1 MVYQCIKCNY
11 ETADKSNYNKHLKCR
26 THLNNCGEY
35 NNQENGMDEMNEY
48 KCQFCEQ
55 TYSTVSNLSKHE
67 KKCVNKI
74 LRIKEL
80 EIELKYAN
88 QKIKDLEENHN
99 TNTTIYN
106 LSIKKF
112 IQQQYSDAPPLLKLD
127 DYSLIKYEGIDE
139 DDDNHLLN
147 QDINIDDEFIST
159 LSFNYNNDCLHKYL
173 GDFVIKYYKKN
184 DPKQQSVWS
193 SDVSRLTYVIKELLD
208 NHQTIW
214 NHDYKGVKT
223 KNCIINPLL
232 RYIKK
237 IIDEYWI
244 SHVDNF
250 RNVDIEYLNK
260 LFIIFKSMH
269 EIKKEISNGK
279 LSNAIIRYIT
289 PHFYMNKN
297 NLVQLIKY
305 NESN

>member
-11 ETADKSNYNKHLKCR
+11 ETYDKSNYNKHLKCKI
-26 THLNNCGEY
+26 HMNNYGLNDPQ
-35 NNQENGMDEMNEY
+35 QEINEY
-48 KCQFCEQ
+48 ICLFCNKS
-55 TYSTVSNLSKHE
+55 YSTASNLSKHE
-67 KKCVNKI
+67 KKCIHKI
-74 LRIKEL
+74 IRIKEL

-88 QKIKDLEENHN
+88 QKIKDLEENHK

-112 IQQQYSDAPPLLKLD
+112 VQQQYSDAPPLLKLD
-127 DYSLIKYEGIDE
+127 DYSLIKYECHEDE
-139 DDDNHLLN
+139 DENNKHTDY
-147 QDINIDDEFIST
+147 DINVDDEFISI
-159 LSFNYNNDCLHKYL
+159 LSFNHNNGCLHKYL
-173 GDFVIKYYKKN
+173 GDFVIKYYKKD
-184 DPKQQSVWS
+184 DPKLQSVWS

-208 NHQTIW
+208 NHQSIW

-232 RYIKK
+232 RYVKK
-237 IIDEYWI
+237 LINEYWVL
-244 SHVDNF
+244 HVDNF
-250 RNVDIEYLNK
+250 RNVDTDYLNK
-260 LFIIFKSMH
+260 LFIIFKSIH

-297 NLVQLIKY
+297 NLMQLICY
-305 NESN
+305 DGD